1 MMGKKMRKRMTAF
14 LLVATVLLS
23 PATTTDAKTDVP
35 LDDYEDIVA
44 TYSIDSSMLSYE
56 EYAAQ
61 YSDVHPDETYVIDAA
76 DYVRFTKGETD
87 AAGND
92 VEAAPTTYENYEGM
106 EGTSV
111 LMEDEGLI
119 EYEVDIRTEGFY
131 ELALDYYPVEG
142 NSADIQRAFFVDG
155 KLLYNELALVEFQ
168 RVWKNTVEDTLVNE
182 DGILVKNW
190 AKDNQ
195 GNDLKPSMEEAPEWM
210 TDSYLYDAD
219 GYITNR
225 LSIYLTAGRHTI
237 TIVSRREPML
247 LRRMKLSNES
257 RVANY
262 AQKKAEWDAQGA
274 SDTSGK
280 VIRIEAEN
288 ATKASSQ
295 MLYPMQDQS
304 SPGVYPASAKAL
316 LNNTIGG
323 NSWRLVNQW
332 IEWDFD
338 VEESGY
344 YTFSFHARQ
353 NFVKGLYVSRKIM
366 IDGVVPFEE
375 LNDYGFTYEQTW
387 RMDTLEDENKEAYKI
402 YLEAGHHTLR
412 MQTVL
417 GEFSTIISKV
427 QECVSQLNA
436 TYRKIIRITGVT
448 PDSYRDYQIEASLP
462 EVRDEMQ
469 NVRNE
474 LQEVITQLRAVT
486 GKSSDKETALI
497 TMRDQLD
504 ELVKDPERFVKVIS
518 SYKINV
524 RALGTWVTSALEQPL
539 QLDTIYITSPGES
552 VKAANNGFWSRILY
566 EFTRLYY
573 SFVID
578 YNQIGNV
585 AQGDARSIT
594 LWVGSG
600 RDQAN
605 VIKALIDKT
614 FTNKTGISVNV
625 MIVDMG
631 TLLQATLAGQG
642 PDVAIQVGNDLP
654 MNYGLRNA
662 VADLSQFGDLNEV
675 TSRFYPSAMEAFQ
688 FNGATYGLPET
699 QTFPMMFYRKDI
711 LKELGLE
718 IPTTWDEVKV
728 VMTVLSKNQMEIGM
742 LPGENVFAM
751 ILYQNGGSY
760 YNEDASRSALDSDA
774 AINAFKEYCE
784 FYTDYKLD
792 QATVVDER
800 FRLGECPI
808 IIADYTLYNNLQ
820 VSAPDIKGLWGM
832 APVPGVALE
841 DGTVDNTVG
850 STGQACIM
858 MQDNADTDASWE
870 FLKWW
875 TSADTQIEYGRE
887 MESLMGSAARIATA
901 NIEAFEALPWPNT
914 ERTALMEQFSKVRGI
929 PQVPGG
935 YFSWRNVNNAFYRVT
950 TKTDSVSPREELMD
964 KVLLINSEID
974 YKRKEFNLPLYEEN

>member
-14 LLVATVLLS
+14 LLSGAVLISPVTTVE
-23 PATTTDAKTDVP
+23 AKTDVP
-35 LDDYEDIVA
+35 LDDYEEIVA
-44 TYSIDSSMLSYE
+44 THSIDASILNYQ
-56 EYAAQ
+56 EYIAQ
-61 YSDVHPDETYVIDAA
+61 YNDVHPDESYVIDAA
-76 DYVRFTKGETD
+76 DYVRFSAGQTD
-87 AAGND
+87 TDGKD
-92 VEAAPTTYENYEGM
+92 VETTPTVYENYEGM

-111 LMEDEGLI
+111 RMEDEGLI

-131 ELALDYYPVEG
+131 ELSLDYYPVEG

-155 KLLYNELALVEFQ
+155 KLPYSQLALVEFQ
-168 RVWKNTVEDTLVNE
+168 RVWKNTVEGTYVNE
-182 DGILVKNW
+182 DGILVKDW
-190 AKDNQ
+190 VKDNQ
-195 GNDLKPSMEEAPEWM
+195 GNDLKPSMAEAPEWM
-210 TDSYLYDAD
+210 ENSYLYDAD
-219 GYITNR
+219 GYITDR
-225 LSIYLTAGRHTI
+225 LAIYLTAGKHTI
-237 TIVSRREPML
+237 TIVSRREPMI
-247 LRRMKLSNES
+247 LRRVTLSNTERIAS
-257 RVANY
+257 Y
-262 AQKKAEWDAQGA
+262 TEKKAQWDAAGA
-274 SDTSGK
+274 KDAGAET
-280 VIRIEAEN
+280 IRIEAEN
-288 ATKASSQ
+288 AVKASSQ
-295 MLYPMQDQS
+295 MLYPTQDQS

-332 IEWDFD
+332 IEWEFD
-338 VEESGY
+338 VAESGY
-344 YTFSFHARQ
+344 YNIAFHARQ

-366 IDGVVPFEE
+366 IDGTVPFEE

-387 RMDTLEDENKEAYKI
+387 RMDTLSDENGEAYKI

-417 GEFSTIISKV
+417 GEFSTIISRV
-427 QECVSQLNA
+427 QECVTQLNA

-448 PDSYRDYQIEASLP
+448 PDAYRDYQIEASLP
-462 EVRDEMQ
+462 EVKGEMES
-469 NVRNE
+469 VMNE
-474 LQEVITQLRAVT
+474 LLEVIEELRAVT
-486 GKSSDKETALI
+486 GRSSDKETALI
-497 TMRDQLD
+497 TMSDQLE

-518 SYKINV
+518 SYKVNV

-539 QLDTIYITSPGES
+539 QLDTIYITAPGTS
-552 VKAANNGFWSRILY
+552 TKVKNNGFWSKIFY

-585 AQGDARSIT
+585 TEGNTRSIT

-605 VIKALIDKT
+605 VIKSLVDKT
-614 FTNKTGISVNV
+614 FTNQTGISVNV

-662 VADLSQFGDLNEV
+662 VADLSQFDDLSEI
-675 TSRFYPSAMEAFQ
+675 TSRFNQSAMEAFQ

-718 IPTTWDEVKV
+718 VPKTWDEVKV

-742 LPGENVFAM
+742 LPGENIFAM
-751 ILYQNGGSY
+751 ILYQNGGNY

-808 IIADYTLYNNLQ
+808 IISDYTLYNNLQ

-832 APVPGVALE
+832 APVPGVLRE
-841 DGTVDNTVG
+841 DGTIDNTVG
-850 STGQACIM
+850 STGAACIM
-858 MQDNADTDASWE
+858 MEDNADTAASWE

-875 TSADTQIEYGRE
+875 TSAQTQIDYGRE

-901 NIEAFEALPWPNT
+901 NLEAFEALPWPNT
-914 ERTALMEQFSKVRGI
+914 EREALMQQFSQVRGI